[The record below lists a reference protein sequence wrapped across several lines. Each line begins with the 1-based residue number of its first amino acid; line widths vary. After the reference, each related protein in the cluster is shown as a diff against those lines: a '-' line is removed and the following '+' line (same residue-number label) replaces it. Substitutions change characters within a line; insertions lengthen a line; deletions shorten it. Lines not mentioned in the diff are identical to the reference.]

1 MFIHKHFNKVVLI
14 MSLKGNSFVGGSS
27 GAWKVLSQRTICGAA
42 LTPVTNLQVASIN
55 DDLSEPM
62 AWRLNGVI
70 SNVRYVEKAERAE
83 LVSRQE
89 GLGRAAA
96 TYGALL
102 PIKKSTAWWELSQ
115 DERRDIFEAK
125 SKHIE
130 ANMKY
135 LPAIARQ
142 LYHSRDLGEEFDFL
156 TWFEFRPE
164 HANLFDEMI
173 QAFRQTLEWSFVE
186 REIDLRLM
194 KN

>member
-1 MFIHKHFNKVVLI
+1 MSVNGCHIFGSTHGEWRVLQ
-14 MSLKGNSFVGGSS
+14 
-27 GAWKVLSQRTICGAA
+27 QRTICGAELA
-42 LTPVTNLQVASIN
+42 AVPQLHVG
-55 DDLSEPM
+55 E
-62 AWRLNGVI
+62 LNAATHAGAQWSLRGVI
-70 SNVRYVEKAERAE
+70 SNVRYVEKAERTQ

-89 GLGRAAA
+89 GLGRSEA

-102 PIKKSTAWWELSQ
+102 PIKKSEAWWQLSQ
-115 DERRDIFEAK
+115 DERREIFEAK